1 MGNEASSETGSAG
14 SEGAERPTVGYH
26 VLRVNP
32 ASPGHAAG
40 LIPFF
45 DFIVSVGSDAQHQTA
60 LASEDSTL
68 VDALQ
73 LNAGRELT
81 LGVYS
86 SRSDSV
92 RMVPL
97 TPRNDWGGIGLLGVS
112 IRFNSVKN
120 AEEQVWHVEQVYP
133 RSPAQQ
139 AGLQGGSDYVV
150 GTPDVLF
157 SDEDDLYAML
167 RQHASVPLYV
177 YSTLSDDIRIV
188 TVAPRADWGGEGLL
202 GCELGYGLLHRI
214 PRAPTAAAVA
224 APAAAAAAPSGAA
237 AAPSVSIHLPTPQ
250 IDLTQPPPP
259 AAAQAPAF
267 LPHIVVPQ
275 MAPLPATPHAAAP
288 PVVFQAVAPAAMLS
302 PARSALRDSASEF
315 APQEPAPQAPA
326 TPARPAAAAED
337 TPATA
342 PASASGAPKT
352 LDDHKKKLAALQA
365 QMERMRVAS
374 AATAPK

>member
-1 MGNEASSETGSAG
+1 MGNEASSETSAG
-14 SEGAERPTVGYH
+14 GEGAASERPSVGYH

-32 ASPGHAAG
+32 ASPGQAAG

-45 DFIVSVGSDAQHQTA
+45 DFIVSVGRDPQHQTP

-86 SRSDSV
+86 SRNESV
-92 RMVPL
+92 RLVQL

-112 IRFNSVKN
+112 IRFNSMKN

-139 AGLQGGSDYVV
+139 AGLQAGTDYVV

-157 SDEDDLYAML
+157 SGEDDLYAML
-167 RQHASVPLYV
+167 RQHATVPLYV
-177 YSTLSDDIRIV
+177 YSTVSDDIRIV
-188 TVAPRADWGGEGLL
+188 TVAPNAEWGGEGVL

-214 PRAPTAAAVA
+214 PRQSSAAS
-224 APAAAAAAPSGAA
+224 AAAATVVPARVPAPVAH
-237 AAPSVSIHLPTPQ
+237 VPTPQ
-250 IDLTQPPPP
+250 IDLTQPTMTYV
-259 AAAQAPAF
+259 
-267 LPHIVVPQ
+267 PHIVVPQ
-275 MAPLPATPHAAAP
+275 VAVVQQQQPSPQQHQPPAS
-288 PVVFQAVAPAAMLS
+288 PVVIQAVAPPPVASIILS
-302 PARSALRDSASEF
+302 PPRSNAALQDSASDF
-315 APQEPAPQAPA
+315 APLEPAPPAPA
-326 TPARPAAAAED
+326 TPVRPAAES
-337 TPATA
+337 TPATVT
-342 PASASGAPKT
+342 ASASAAAAPKT

-365 QMERMRVAS
+365 QMEKMRAS
-374 AATAPK
+374 APPK

>member
-1 MGNEASSETGSAG
+1 MGNEASSETSAG
-14 SEGAERPTVGYH
+14 GEGAASERPSVGYH

-45 DFIVSVGSDAQHQTA
+45 DFIVSVGRDPQHQTP

-73 LNAGRELT
+73 QNAGRELT

-86 SRSDSV
+86 SRTESV
-92 RMVPL
+92 RLVQL

-112 IRFNSVKN
+112 IRFNSMKN

-139 AGLQGGSDYVV
+139 AGLQAGTDYVV

-167 RQHASVPLYV
+167 RQHATVPLYL
-177 YSTLSDDIRIV
+177 YSTVSDDIRIV
-188 TVAPRADWGGEGLL
+188 TVAPNAEWGGEGVL

-214 PRAPTAAAVA
+214 PRQSS
-224 APAAAAAAPSGAA
+224 AAAAAVVSAPVP
-237 AAPSVSIHLPTPQ
+237 APVAHVPTPQ
-250 IDLTQPPPP
+250 IDLTQPTMSYV
-259 AAAQAPAF
+259 
-267 LPHIVVPQ
+267 PHIVVPQ
-275 MAPLPATPHAAAP
+275 VAVVQQPPQQHYQPPAS
-288 PVVFQAVAPAAMLS
+288 PVVIQAVAPPPVASIVLS
-302 PARSALRDSASEF
+302 PPPVATIVLSPPRSNAAALQDSGSDF
-315 APQEPAPQAPA
+315 APLEPAPPAPA
-326 TPARPAAAAED
+326 TPVRSVAES
-337 TPATA
+337 TPATVT
-342 PASASGAPKT
+342 ASASAPKT

-365 QMERMRVAS
+365 QMEKMRAS
-374 AATAPK
+374 APPK